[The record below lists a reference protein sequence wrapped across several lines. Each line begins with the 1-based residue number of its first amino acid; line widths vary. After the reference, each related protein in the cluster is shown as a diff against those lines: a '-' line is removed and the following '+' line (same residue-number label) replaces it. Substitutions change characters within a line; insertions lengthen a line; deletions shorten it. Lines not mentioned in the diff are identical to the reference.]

1 MWKGTTGSLGDYF
14 YKEVE
19 ATDNFGISQNIRT
32 PYSLEEIYKEL
43 RLSKKEYLQL
53 SYELNIQ
60 HRFAGVK
67 AYDANEMLEKQK
79 IGESDKFKKEFAEYK
94 RVYGEHLTEDD
105 FIKKWNR
112 DRRDDAYHGKGDF
125 THQSITMATNLY
137 KNHSRLA
144 NIAGSMY
151 NSTEPHK
158 VTNDLAGWLG
168 DTTNKAFKE
177 PSMSGDDYKA
187 DLDAVNILYMYN
199 EDKSRDPIEV
209 VNGYYRKIRKGEL
222 NRATRFKENLGLK
235 YIEDGIRK
243 VYELRK
249 VTEYGN
255 GYILEERTLTMEE
268 LKIKNPVGYNFIMS
282 LRNGYNEYTE
292 HD

>member
-1 MWKGTTGSLGDYF
+1 MSGEFDIKELKGEEWLRKLNILNELNEARKIETREEKEYKEVLMKDFGFDERIANIILKLKRAIDKKFAHYSKEIRFYIFNRIIGDRHYNDILWKGTTGSLGDYF

-125 THQSITMATNLY
+125 TH
-137 KNHSRLA
+137 
-144 NIAGSMY
+144 
-151 NSTEPHK
+151 
-158 VTNDLAGWLG
+158 
-168 DTTNKAFKE
+168 
-177 PSMSGDDYKA
+177 
-187 DLDAVNILYMYN
+187 
-199 EDKSRDPIEV
+199 
-209 VNGYYRKIRKGEL
+209 
-222 NRATRFKENLGLK
+222 
-235 YIEDGIRK
+235 
-243 VYELRK
+243 
-249 VTEYGN
+249 
-255 GYILEERTLTMEE
+255 
-268 LKIKNPVGYNFIMS
+268 
-282 LRNGYNEYTE
+282 
-292 HD
+292 

>member
-1 MWKGTTGSLGDYF
+1 
-14 YKEVE
+14 
-19 ATDNFGISQNIRT
+19 
-32 PYSLEEIYKEL
+32 
-43 RLSKKEYLQL
+43 
-53 SYELNIQ
+53 
-60 HRFAGVK
+60 
-67 AYDANEMLEKQK
+67 
-79 IGESDKFKKEFAEYK
+79 
-94 RVYGEHLTEDD
+94 
-105 FIKKWNR
+105 
-112 DRRDDAYHGKGDF
+112 
-125 THQSITMATNLY
+125 MATNLY

-199 EDKSRDPIEV
+199 KDKSRDYIEV
-209 VNGYYRKIRKGEL
+209 INEYYRRIRKGEL
-222 NRATRFKENLGLK
+222 NRAKMFKENLGLK

-292 HD
+292 HDK